1 MWAPCLSFF
10 QLPEQEGQGW
20 QSPEAWVLPPT
31 FGRDPRQ
38 APLDSTLSHLFI
50 NPCLEGRGNWQ
61 GLQPATASQ
70 HLKAPSVLDQ
80 RC

>member
-1 MWAPCLSFF
+1 MA
-10 QLPEQEGQGW
+10 E
-20 QSPEAWVLPPT
+20 
-31 FGRDPRQ
+31 PRGMGLTTHFWERPKQ

-61 GLQPATASQ
+61 GPQPATASQ